1 MSNRNKYL
9 LIIVAVL
16 FIGAGAGY
24 YVYHRD
30 PAQPIQQAQQPAPSA
45 ASGTSTSVP
54 APNPPVSPEKPYV
67 LKIHGSS
74 KNLSEKQKISM
85 SRWRE
90 QVEEMAINRPEDI
103 VLNGPA
109 SRASVSLTFDDGPDG
124 EITPQILEILK
135 KEGVKAS
142 FFVTGQQCSKFPLQ
156 VQKINDQGHLVL
168 SHTYSHRQLDLTSRE
183 TVNQEI
189 AMTDQ
194 AIDKLTGRTPWGV
207 RPPYGAINQM
217 VVDALNAKGK
227 LTILWSIDTLDWAGD
242 EAAAVAANV
251 LDNVRPGDIIL
262 MHSIGGRN
270 NTVKALPAII
280 KGLREKG
287 YTMVRIDE
295 LLQREL

>member
-1 MSNRNKYL
+1 MSKPNKYL

-16 FIGAGAGY
+16 FMGAGAGY

-30 PAQPIQQAQQPAPSA
+30 HAQPIQQAQPPAPSA
-45 ASGTSTSVP
+45 GSGTSTAVP
-54 APNPPVSPEKPYV
+54 ESNHQVAPENPYV
-67 LKIHGSS
+67 LKILGSS
-74 KNLSEKQKISM
+74 SNLSEKQKNSM

-90 QVEEMAINRPEDI
+90 QVEEMARKRPEGI

-109 SRASVSLTFDDGPDG
+109 SRSSVSLTFDDGPDS

-142 FFVTGQQCSKFPLQ
+142 FFVTGQQCNKFPLQ

-189 AMTDQ
+189 TMTDQ
-194 AIDKLTGRTPWGV
+194 AIDKLTGRTPRGV
-207 RPPYGAINQM
+207 RPPYGAVNQM
-217 VVDALNAKGK
+217 VVDALDAQGK

-242 EAAAVAANV
+242 EAVTVAANV

-262 MHSIGGRN
+262 MHSIGGRT
-270 NTVKALPAII
+270 NTVKALPVII

>member
-217 VVDALNAKGK
+217 VVDALNAKEK